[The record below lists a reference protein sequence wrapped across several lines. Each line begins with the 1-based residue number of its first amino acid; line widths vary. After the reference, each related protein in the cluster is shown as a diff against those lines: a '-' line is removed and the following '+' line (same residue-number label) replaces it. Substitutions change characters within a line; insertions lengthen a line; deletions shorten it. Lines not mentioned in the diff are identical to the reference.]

1 MNITAFALNNSRTVI
16 LSLILVVGAGL
27 ALFNVHARL
36 EDPSI
41 TIRES
46 TISTNFPGMSPERV
60 ERLITR
66 PIEEQCR
73 TMGELGDIWS
83 TSKRGQSIIHVEIR
97 DEVPAEE
104 LLATWKLLRNK
115 IDDIAPTLPQGS
127 IGPFVNDEF
136 GDTAVATVALWS
148 DGFSMAEMHET
159 ARFVRERLGTME
171 GIKKIDFYGIQDERI
186 YLDIAN
192 AKLAKFG
199 IGTRTIADTLR
210 AQNVILP
217 GGRIDIQ
224 GTEFIIETTGNFNQV
239 AEIESLLIPI
249 PGTEQTVPL
258 QDLATIRQGYVD
270 PPESP
275 AYFNGRPSIV
285 LSVILLPGINA
296 VEFGERLTVRIKE
309 IEGNLPLGYVFE
321 YATYQPDLIVKAV
334 NGAVVNVIQTLL
346 IVLVV
351 VMLFLGVRTGLIVGS
366 FVPLV
371 MLLGVVVMGL
381 MGIELQRMSIASM
394 IIALGMLVDNGIVI
408 AEDIRTRMEL
418 GAPAREAALQAGN
431 SLSVPLLTS
440 TLTTVLAFTPMMLM
454 IGSSGDYILSLGQ
467 VVTILLI
474 GSWFLSM
481 YFTPSCCTWF
491 LKVKPAT
498 NANGKAGDDPY
509 QGKFYRIYRKLLETA
524 LRKRALLLAI
534 VLGTLV
540 LSFYA
545 FTFIPEVFF
554 PAGDRNQ
561 YLAYLDFPAGTRIDK
576 TAASVQ
582 EVSVWLQDKT
592 INPEVTGTVTFVG
605 NGGPRFFLSLAPDD
619 PDPHTAFIII
629 NTETSDQVPA
639 SVRRTRDYLLANHPN
654 IRGRVKGMWL
664 GSSEVGLLEIRVS
677 GPESEILMDRAER
690 IMAGLNAI
698 PGTID
703 IKQDWNNPVTKLVV
717 SVDQA
722 RARRAGLSSQEVA
735 DSLDAFIVGSTITD
749 FRAGETVVPVVVR
762 GLEKERTDLSFLSG
776 LGVYSKSNR
785 NNVPLSQIADIHAVG
800 EVNQIHRHN
809 QERTV
814 TIAAKHS
821 TMPATELFL
830 ALKPTLEGLELPAG
844 HWWEIGGELEDS
856 ADAQK
861 LLFAW
866 FPPCFLLIIAL
877 LVWQFNSFR
886 RAGIILFTIP
896 LIMIGAVVGLI
907 VMRADF
913 GFMVILGLLSLMGT
927 IINNGIVLIDKI
939 EVNRSEGQTDYDAV
953 IGAAISRFRPIL
965 MSMTTTVL
973 GLLPLILSR
982 DPLFYG
988 LASVMAWGLA
998 IGTVFTLGV
1007 VPLLYTLFFKV
1018 PIPRRAGA
1026 MEG

>member
-16 LSLILVVGAGL
+16 LSLILMVGAGL
-27 ALFNVHARL
+27 VLFANQPRL
-36 EDPSI
+36 EDPFI
-41 TIRES
+41 TIREAV
-46 TISTNFPGMSPERV
+46 ISTNFPGMSPERI

-73 TMGELGDIWS
+73 TMGELDDIWS
-83 TSKRGQSIIHVEIR
+83 TSKRGQSIVHVSIQ
-97 DEVPAEE
+97 DEVPAAD
-104 LLATWKLLRNK
+104 LPATWKLLRNR
-115 IDDIAPTLPQGS
+115 IADVAPTLPKGS

-159 ARFVRERLGTME
+159 ARIARERLGTMS
-171 GIKKIDFYGIQDERI
+171 GIKKIELYGVQEERI
-186 YLDIAN
+186 YLDFAN
-192 AKLAKFG
+192 AKMAKFG
-199 IGTRTIADTLR
+199 IGVRTISETLK
-210 AQNVILP
+210 AQNIILP

-224 GTEFIIETTGNFNQV
+224 GTEFIIEPTGNFNQV
-239 AEIESLLIPI
+239 SEIETLLIPI

-258 QDLATIRQGYVD
+258 QDLATVRRGYVD

-275 AYFNGRPSIV
+275 VFFNGRPAIV
-285 LSVILLPGINA
+285 LSFVLLSGVNA
-296 VEFGERLTVRIKE
+296 VEFGDRLSDRLEE
-309 IEGNLPLGYVFE
+309 IENKLPIGYVFD
-321 YATYQPDLIVKAV
+321 YATYQPDLIAKAV
-334 NGAVVNVIQTLL
+334 NGAVINVVETLI

-351 VMLFLGVRTGLIVGS
+351 VMLFLGMRTGLIVGS

-371 MLLGVVVMGL
+371 MLLGVVIMGF

-394 IIALGMLVDNGIVI
+394 IIALGMMVDNGIVI

-418 GAPAREAALQAGN
+418 GASAHDAALQAGN
-431 SLSVPLLTS
+431 SLSVPLMTS

-491 LKVKPAT
+491 LKVKKT
-498 NANGKAGDDPY
+498 ANTKGGDDPY
-509 QGKFYRIYRKLLETA
+509 QGKFYLVYRNLLELV
-524 LRKRALLLAI
+524 LRQRTLTLAI

-554 PAGDRNQ
+554 PPGDRNQ
-561 YLAYLDFPAGTRIDK
+561 YLGYLDFPAGTRSDQ
-576 TAASVQ
+576 TAASVK
-582 EVSVWLQDKT
+582 EVSAWLQDKT
-592 INPEVTGTVTFVG
+592 INPEITGTIAYVG
-605 NGGPRFFLSLAPDD
+605 SGGPRFFLSLAPSD
-619 PDPHTAFIII
+619 PDPHNAFIVI
-629 NTETSDQVPA
+629 NTETDAQVPA
-639 SVRRTRDYLLANHPN
+639 SIRRTRDYLLAQHPN
-654 IRGRVKGMWL
+654 VRGRIKGMWL
-664 GSSEVGLLEIRVS
+664 GGSEVGLLEIRVS
-677 GPESEILMDRAER
+677 GPDSEVLIDRAER
-690 IMAGLNAI
+690 IMAGLRGI

-717 SVDQA
+717 DVDQA
-722 RARRAGLSSQEVA
+722 RARRAGLSSQEVS
-735 DSLDAFIVGSTITD
+735 DSLDAFIDGSTVTD
-749 FRAGETVVPVVVR
+749 FRAGQTVVPVVVR
-762 GLEKERTDLSFLSG
+762 GREKERKDLSSLPG
-776 LGVYSKSNR
+776 LGVYSSTHQS
-785 NNVPLSQIADIHAVG
+785 NVPLSQIATIYAVS
-800 EVNQIHRHN
+800 EVNQIHRYN
-809 QERTV
+809 QVRTI
-814 TIAAKHS
+814 TIAAIHPNMGAS
-821 TMPATELFL
+821 ELFT
-830 ALKPTLEGLELPAG
+830 ALQPTLEDLELPPG
-844 HWWEIGGELEDS
+844 HWWETGGELED
-856 ADAQK
+856 AAEAK
-861 LLFAW
+861 GLLFFW

-896 LIMIGAVVGLI
+896 LIIIGAVVGLI

-939 EVNRSEGQTDYDAV
+939 EVNRTEGQQDYDAV
-953 IGAAISRFRPIL
+953 LGAAISRLRPIL

-973 GLLPLILSR
+973 GLLPLIISR

-1007 VPLLYTLFFKV
+1007 VPLLYTLLFRV
-1018 PIPRRAGA
+1018 PIPHRTEVA
-1026 MEG
+1026 EG